1 MLSIEWAKEDVEEGD
16 IQESNFTENLAE
28 WADIL
33 PQITNCGEDGINIA
47 LYIRDFR
54 KGPQQI
60 YWAYLE
66 VNNGSIT
73 LPEVAEQA
81 AGSKTFKIP
90 AKYRAELEKVLKT
103 L

>member
-1 MLSIEWAKEDVEEGD
+1 MSKKGTSKKATSPKTWPTGPASCPKPLIVGR
-16 IQESNFTENLAE
+16 I
-28 WADIL
+28 
-33 PQITNCGEDGINIA
+33 GINIA

-66 VNNGSIT
+66 VKNGKIT

-81 AGSKTFKIP
+81 SGSKTFKIP
-90 AKYRAELEKVLKT
+90 AKYKAELEKVLKT

>member
-16 IQESNFTENLAE
+16 IQESDFTENLAD
-28 WADIL
+28 WAEIL
-33 PQITNCGEDGINIA
+33 PKTTNCGEDGINIA